1 MNWKF
6 GGCWN
11 GGVEGMIVAIPALQG
26 NLVDAKSTQEVISG
40 QIHCLTSITL
50 RDYVLNLLSGLPKRW
65 YDKLPIY

>member
-1 MNWKF
+1 
-6 GGCWN
+6 
-11 GGVEGMIVAIPALQG
+11 MIVAIPALQG